1 MRLDKV
7 LGQPRAMKTLEGLL
21 DSGRLPAALLFTG
34 SDGVGKK
41 LAALELAKGL
51 LCPSR
56 PFTGEASCG
65 ECPDC
70 LAVDGRT
77 HPDCAVLDEAYQ
89 ASLEES
95 EDLVKQKVWK
105 VETVRHLLR
114 DLSMK
119 SMSGGWKVAVIPDA
133 ERLNEAS
140 ANAMLKGL
148 EEPEPMTLWVLCAT
162 QRERLPKTISSRC
175 FRVPFGPLP
184 EAVVTK
190 ALSARGVD
198 AAKAARLAALCDGSA
213 GRALELAE
221 SGESWGGDPL
231 TVAES
236 LPKDLP
242 SARVKVERALYAFGQ
257 ELRRRHLDG
266 EASFDRVEPPLR
278 ELARLRAALRSNADP
293 KLILTLAA
301 LEAEAHRTTKA

>member
-7 LGQPRAMKTLEGLL
+7 LGQPRALKTLEGLL
-21 DSGRLPAALLFTG
+21 DSGRLPAALLLTG
-34 SDGVGKK
+34 PAGVGKK

-51 LCPSR
+51 LCLNR

-70 LAVDGRT
+70 LAVDGRS
-77 HPDCAVLDEAYQ
+77 HPDCAVLDESYQ
-89 ASLEES
+89 AALEE
-95 EDLVKQKVWK
+95 EDDLVKQKAWK

-119 SMSGGWKVAVIPDA
+119 SMQGGWKVAVIPDA
-133 ERLNEAS
+133 EKLTDQA

-148 EEPEPMTLWVLCAT
+148 EEPEPKTLWILCAT
-162 QRERLPKTISSRC
+162 QRERLPKTVSSRC
-175 FRVPFGPLP
+175 FRVPFAPLP
-184 EAVVTK
+184 EPVV
-190 ALSARGVD
+190 ARILAARGLD
-198 AAKAARLAALCDGSA
+198 AAKAARLAALSDGSA

-221 SGESWGGDPL
+221 AGDAWGGDPL
-231 TVAES
+231 AAADG

-266 EASFDRVEPPLR
+266 EASFGRVEPALR
-278 ELARLRAALRSNADP
+278 ELSRLRAALRSNADP

-301 LEAEAHRTTKA
+301 LEAEAQRATKS